1 MLRSRFLWQLV
12 ASFGAVVLVSA
23 LVFGFVTSSQIQRD
37 TRENIRES
45 LRVQAALLRH
55 LFVPYL
61 VADEAIP
68 SDELVR
74 MTRGMENR
82 VTIVDNRGVVLADN
96 REAPRLMDNHA
107 DRPEILMAESHQV
120 GVAERYSETLD
131 QNMLYVALTVERQG
145 DLLGYV
151 RVAVPLDRVDKQLA
165 SLGNRIFVSAILIA
179 GFCLILIFSLAR
191 RFTKPITEM
200 TDAAARLAEGEYHL
214 RLPVHNDDEVGRL
227 SGALNELARG
237 TEERIAALTHSRNQL
252 AAVLSGLSEGVV
264 AVDIEQRVLHINDV
278 ARHMLAVGSREV
290 VGLPL
295 WEIVR
300 VREIGRTVETCL
312 VEHATVNGNVELDG
326 QHLDIS
332 AVPLRGE
339 KSDRATG
346 VVIVLQDITEMLHLE
361 KVRSD
366 FVANASHELKTP
378 ISAIRGLIETILD
391 DPDMPSEVL
400 NQFVDRISN
409 QAKRLDNI
417 VQDLIHLS
425 RFDTS
430 VNEFA
435 GTAVDLGMLL
445 RRVYESEMEDAKAY
459 GKEFVLDKCD
469 EAVEVEGE
477 EQALNQMVSNLVDN
491 AFKYSGE
498 NGRVNLRLRKPGGMA
513 VIEVEDDGV
522 GIPFGEQQRIFERF
536 YRVDRGRSRELGG
549 TGLGL
554 SIVKHIAQSHGGSVS
569 VDSTVGKGTL
579 FTVKIPLAGD
589 GR

>member
-12 ASFGAVVLVSA
+12 ASFGAVVLVST

-45 LRVQAALLRH
+45 LQVQAALLRR

-61 VADEAIP
+61 VADAAIP
-68 SDELVR
+68 SDELQRV
-74 MTRGMENR
+74 TRGMDNR

-96 REAPRLMDNHA
+96 REAPGVMDNHA

-131 QNMLYVALTVERQG
+131 QNMLYVALRVEEQG
-145 DLLGYV
+145 EPLGYV
-151 RVAVPLDRVDKQLA
+151 RVAVPLDRVDQQLA
-165 SLGNRIFVSAILIA
+165 SLGNRIFVSAVLIA
-179 GFCLILIFSLAR
+179 GFCLILVFSLAR
-191 RFTKPITEM
+191 RFTRPITEM
-200 TDAAARLAEGEYHL
+200 MNTATRLARGEYHL

-237 TEERIAALTHSRNQL
+237 TEERIAALTHGRNQL
-252 AAVLSGLSEGVV
+252 AAVLSGLSEGVI
-264 AVDIEQRVLHINDV
+264 AVDIEQSVLHIND
-278 ARHMLAVGSREV
+278 AAKQMLAVGNREA

-300 VREIGRTVETCL
+300 VSEIGRTVETCL
-312 VEHATVNGNVELDG
+312 VEHTTVNGNVELNG
-326 QHLDIS
+326 KHLDVS
-332 AVPLRGE
+332 AVPLTGE
-339 KSDRATG
+339 EWGRAAG
-346 VVIVLQDITEMLHLE
+346 VVVVLQDITEMLHLE

-378 ISAIRGLIETILD
+378 ISAIRGLVETILD
-391 DPDMPSEVL
+391 DPDMPSEIL
-400 NQFVDRISN
+400 NQFAGRISS

-425 RFDTS
+425 RFDRS
-430 VNEFA
+430 VTELPGA
-435 GTAVDLGMLL
+435 AVDLGVLL
-445 RRVYESEMEDAKAY
+445 RQVYESEMEDAKVY
-459 GKEFVLDKCD
+459 GKEFVLDICD

-491 AFKYSGE
+491 AFKYSGD
-498 NGRVNLRLRKPGGMA
+498 NGRVILRLRKPGGMA
-513 VIEVEDDGV
+513 VIEVEDDGT
-522 GIPFGEQQRIFERF
+522 GIPAEEQQRIFERF

-579 FTVKIPLAGD
+579 FAVKIPLASPYL
-589 GR
+589 